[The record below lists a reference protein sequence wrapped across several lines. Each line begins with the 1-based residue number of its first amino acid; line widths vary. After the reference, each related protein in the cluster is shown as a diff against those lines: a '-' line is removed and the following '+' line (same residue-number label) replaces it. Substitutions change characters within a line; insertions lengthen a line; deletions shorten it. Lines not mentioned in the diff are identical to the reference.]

1 MSALLADGRS
11 IRASPAFLELI
22 SIDLNLNAV
31 EAALRWIPDLLKTLT
46 NPLDKTRI
54 QNCQADLDYVH
65 GKLNDANTAAGKHSF
80 LEAKDLLIE
89 ALIKIGEC
97 YDEYDRP
104 PKRES
109 PISDL
114 TFKMGGANWYF
125 FHYNFYVNVLVRYC
139 QLNLMWSIIKI
150 GLPRS
155 L

>member
-65 GKLNDANTAAGKHSF
+65 GKLNDANTVARKHSF

-89 ALIKIGEC
+89 ALFKIGEC
-97 YDEYDRP
+97 YDEYDHP
-104 PKRES
+104 PKCEL

-114 TFKMGGANWYF
+114 TFKMGGLIDISF
-125 FHYNFYVNVLVRYC
+125 VIISM
-139 QLNLMWSIIKI
+139 LMFW
-150 GLPRS
+150 
-155 L
+155 